1 MEHSMSDRE
10 MISEKKLA
18 KLAKHLAKA
27 FGIEEQEAL
36 EIIYEE
42 WELVEELFGAH
53 KKVKAVKEHFLIH
66 INALY
71 RIA

>member
-1 MEHSMSDRE
+1 MQDRE
-10 MISEKKLA
+10 IVSEKKLF
-18 KLAKHLAKA
+18 KLAKHVAKA

-42 WELVEELFGAH
+42 WELVEELFVAH
-53 KKVKAVKEHFLIH
+53 KKVKAVKEHFLVQ
-66 INALY
+66 INELY